1 MYWASFC
8 QDGWSLCYFYAIFLL
23 LWATHGVW
31 DFFSMLSGL
40 TAAKEC
46 HAGLPFLIAWP
57 MQRPSLSCS
66 LSATK
71 PLLPLCSSP
80 GNSALVKEEGILFPH
95 VFPLEN
101 LSTLFLSM
109 TPFPHNPNEMS
120 SLPSSSSLR
129 ESHRQFGHS
138 APSLPRPPLKH
149 WPQNQLSTWRDVEQI
164 SAMLSF
170 LRNLFLNNFDMR
182 FVMIY
187 FFYFKSKSM

>member
-8 QDGWSLCYFYAIFLL
+8 QDGWSLCYFYTIFLL
-23 LWATHGVW
+23 LWATQGVW

-57 MQRPSLSCS
+57 MQRPSLTCS

-80 GNSALVKEEGILFPH
+80 GNSALVKEEGIIFPH

-109 TPFPHNPNEMS
+109 TSFPHNPNEMS
-120 SLPSSSSLR
+120 SLPSSSS
-129 ESHRQFGHS
+129 FP
-138 APSLPRPPLKH
+138 PSLPPSENLTGSLVIQPHHCLSLPWNTGPWTNYLLEEMLNRC
-149 WPQNQLSTWRDVEQI
+149 QLCSV
-164 SAMLSF
+164 F
-170 LRNLFLNNFDMR
+170 PRNLFLNNFDMR
-182 FVMIY
+182 GL
-187 FFYFKSKSM
+187 